1 VDETSNL
8 TAWRRLW
15 PALLVLSVLALLPVG
30 YAFEAPL
37 AIAAAL
43 GLVYAWRMRDVLR
56 EDPGVRL
63 AAALFAC
70 YWLAALIS
78 APAAIAPVKTWSTV
92 AGLLPFLPFALF
104 AVLALRDR
112 ALWPQIE
119 CAVAAIV
126 VLWLLDA
133 WVQIFTG
140 YSIAGAMEAER
151 LSGIFGAAN
160 LKLGPV
166 LAVLSPFV
174 LVVARDRYGGRGLVV
189 AGVFML
195 MPILL
200 AGSRAAWLMYAL
212 VFAAFVW
219 QQTRAPLR
227 LAAWALAA
235 LTVVGLAAWSADQ
248 DSPAFAS
255 RVQRTL
261 LVLRATPSAVD
272 EASAG
277 RLRIWSTAGRMIA
290 AHPLTGV
297 GVRGFRYAYPRY
309 AAAGDAFV
317 DTNTGEGA
325 MHAHQLAL
333 EVLSETGVFGLLLWI
348 AAAFAAIRA
357 WRRAAAEARR
367 RAFAPGLAL
376 AVMCFPLNTHL
387 AFYSAW
393 WGSLFWWLLALYVA
407 ALQKAAAEGRPPSLA
422 GEGGTARGAS
432 GGVRGP
438 THSLREH
445 DVGA

>member
-1 VDETSNL
+1 MEGTSNL
-8 TAWRRLW
+8 IVWRRLW
-15 PALLVLSVLALLPVG
+15 PALLVLSFLALLPVG

-37 AIAAAL
+37 VLAAAF
-43 GLVYAWRMRDVLR
+43 GLIYAWRLRDTLR
-56 EDPGVRL
+56 ADPGVRL
-63 AAALFAC
+63 AIMLFAA

-78 APAAIAPVKTWSTV
+78 APAAIAPGKTWSTV
-92 AGLLPFLPFALF
+92 AVLVRFLPFALF
-104 AVLALRDR
+104 AVLLLRNSD
-112 ALWPQIE
+112 LWPQIE
-119 CAVAAIV
+119 CAVAAVV

-151 LSGIFGAAN
+151 LSGIFGAGN

-174 LVVARDRYGGRGLVV
+174 LAAARSRYGGRGLVV

-212 VFAAFVW
+212 VIAVFVW

-227 LAAWALAA
+227 FAAWGLAA
-235 LTVVGLAAWSADQ
+235 LVVVALAAWSADR

-261 LVLRATPSAVD
+261 LMLRGTSSAVD

-277 RLRIWSTAGRMIA
+277 RLRIWSTAGRMIV
-290 AHPLTGV
+290 AHPVTGV

-309 AAAGDAFV
+309 AEAGDAFV
-317 DTNTGEGA
+317 DARADEGA
-325 MHAHQLAL
+325 AHAHQLAL
-333 EVLSETGVFGLLLWI
+333 EVLSETGFIGFLLWVSG
-348 AAAFAAIRA
+348 AFAAIRA
-357 WRRAAAEARR
+357 WRRADAGARR
-367 RAFAPGLAL
+367 RAFAPALAL

-407 ALQKAAAEGRPPSLA
+407 AIQKPTAEGRPTSLARAA

-432 GGVRGP
+432 GGVREP
-438 THSLREH
+438 
-445 DVGA
+445 AP